1 MNYTSPDF
9 GLQSMQNWG
18 NWQAPTT
25 PAMGMDMSGWSA
37 GNVPAY
43 LLAENGYQM
52 SPQTSWNS
60 FTSGL
65 SNTLGDFGS
74 GVSEFMNGD
83 FMKGALGYKDAN
95 GVQQQGWGAPL
106 LGAISGIGQSWLGM
120 QQLDLARDQFAL
132 KKDLA
137 MTNLANQQKL
147 TNASLEDR
155 QRARLGANPTGYQS
169 VGDYMKKNGV

>member
-1 MNYTSPDF
+1 MAEFNLNPNPISDVLSSLFSWGGTPQQNAVMSQQQQMLADQNF
-9 GLQSMQNWG
+9 GLDGSWALTNQALAPSTANVGGPGFFQS
-18 NWQAPTT
+18 
-25 PAMGMDMSGWSA
+25 
-37 GNVPAY
+37 
-43 LLAENGYQM
+43 
-52 SPQTSWNS
+52 
-60 FTSGL
+60 
-65 SNTLGDFGS
+65 
-74 GVSEFMNGD
+74 D

-137 MTNLANQQKL
+137 LTNLANQQKL